1 MLIYGRGIL
10 ARIQLGALG
19 RGGSKFALMAA
30 MGWGLAA
37 APAFAQDGSDADEQ
51 ALEADESV
59 IIVTATRR
67 AQDVQDIP
75 IAVTAVGPAQLEA
88 QAVDDVT
95 DLGSVAPSFNVSRA
109 QAASNGVVLRI
120 RGVGTT
126 SNNIGFESAV
136 GVFIDG
142 AYQSRPGVALSEFV
156 DVERVEVLRG
166 PQGTLFGRNTSAG
179 ALNVINRRPDLG
191 EFGGFVNASYGNFDQ
206 FSLQGAV
213 NVPVVED
220 SVALRLTGAYRER
233 DGFITAVDANSAE
246 IGKTNDVDRYLVRAQ
261 IGFATDGGIEGRLIA
276 DFSKDTSSCCGAIE
290 LLQSPI
296 ETAGLFNLVGLG
308 PRGGMAS
315 PAVATSA
322 FDNTTARQAL
332 DNRVVSLSR
341 TPSADVENWGITGE
355 IEVPIG
361 SSVDLI
367 YIGSYREYDA
377 NEAFDSDFSGIDVF
391 NVINNNTT
399 IDTITHEL
407 RLQGDAFDGRV
418 DWLVGA
424 FYSDEDILGDSILA
438 LGQDYD
444 ALVGATLFGPTG
456 GAFGAMPLRILSG
469 GFDPADSISNNQFGQ
484 SAESFSVFTHN
495 VISVTDRLDLTL
507 GLRYSDESKDG
518 FFAQPSNTNPVC
530 TSLAGRAAAGAL
542 PPALVGP
549 LIGLGCFPLTAPA
562 NLPQSVALP
571 LPQTFTANFE
581 DDELI
586 YTAKIGYEFDTVN
599 LYASYTHGYKSGGIN
614 LDATAGVNAS
624 DPTFASEE
632 VDAYEIGLK
641 GRFLDGDITANLAFF
656 YEDFSNFQVLE
667 FTGTQFQSFNVP
679 KAESTGF
686 ELEALLRPTD
696 GLTINTSLAYTDA
709 RYPSDCA
716 TAADALSVQN
726 LCGFALTNAPD
737 IVAIVGANYEV
748 AVSDSLDFFVNGQV
762 RTVSDSRTSTQ
773 GRTTPPNAAA
783 LGQTPL
789 LPFDVQDGITTVNLR
804 FGIKQAEGGWAIEAW
819 ATNLT
824 DETARGVTFN
834 TALRSGSRSA
844 FIAQEPRMYGVTLR
858 GEF

>member
-1 MLIYGRGIL
+1 M
-10 ARIQLGALG
+10 
-19 RGGSKFALMAA
+19 KFAKKLVIAGLCSSA
-30 MGWGLAA
+30 MTM
-37 APAFAQDGSDADEQ
+37 PAVAQERDSAETVDEN
-51 ALEADESV
+51 V

-75 IAVTAVGPAQLEA
+75 IAVTAVGSAQLDA
-88 QAVDDVT
+88 QGVVDVT
-95 DLGSVAPSFNVSRA
+95 DLGSVAPSFNVSQA

-179 ALNVINRRPDLG
+179 ALNVINRRPDLS
-191 EFGGFVNASYGNFDQ
+191 EFGGFANAGYGNFNQ

-213 NVPVVED
+213 NLPVVAD
-220 SVALRLTGAYRER
+220 SLALRVTGAYRER
-233 DGFITAVDANSAE
+233 DGFITVLDGNGAE
-246 IGKTNDVDRYLVRAQ
+246 IGETNDVDRYLVRAQ
-261 IGFATDGGIEGRLIA
+261 LGFATDGGIEGRLIA
-276 DFSKDTSSCCGAIE
+276 DYSKDTSSCCGAVE

-308 PRGGMAS
+308 PRGGMSS
-315 PAVATSA
+315 PVVATDPS
-322 FDNTTARQAL
+322 DQSTAQQAL
-332 DNRVVSLSR
+332 DNRIVTLSR
-341 TPSADVENWGITGE
+341 APTADVENWGITGE

-361 SSVDLI
+361 NNVDLI
-367 YIGSYREYDA
+367 YIGSYREYEA
-377 NEAFDSDFSGIDVF
+377 NESFDSDFSALDVF
-391 NVINNNTT
+391 EVVNNTTT
-399 IDTITHEL
+399 IDTMTHEL
-407 RLQGDAFDGRV
+407 RLQGDAFDGRL

-424 FYSDEDILGDSILA
+424 FYSDEDILSSPILA
-438 LGQDYD
+438 LGQDYGE
-444 ALVGATLFGPTG
+444 LVGATLFGPTG
-456 GAFGAMPLRILSG
+456 GMFGANPLTVLSG
-469 GFDPADSISNNQFGQ
+469 GFDPSTTITNNLFGQ
-484 SAESFSVFTHN
+484 SSESFSVFTHN
-495 VISVTDRLDLTL
+495 VFAVTDRLDLTL
-507 GLRYSDESKDG
+507 GLRYSDETKDG

-530 TSLAGRAAAGAL
+530 SSLAARIAAGAI
-542 PPALVGP
+542 PPNLAGP
-549 LIGLGCFPLTAPA
+549 VIGLGCFPLTAPA
-562 NLPQSVALP
+562 DLPQSVALP
-571 LPQTFTANFE
+571 LPQSFNSSFK

-586 YTAKIGYEFDTVN
+586 YTAKLGYEFDNVN

-624 DPTFASEE
+624 NPTFGSEE

-641 GRFLDGDITANLAFF
+641 GRFLDGGITANLAVFHQ
-656 YEDFSNFQVLE
+656 DFSDFQVLE

-679 KAESTGF
+679 KVKSTGI
-686 ELEALLRPTD
+686 ELEAVLRPTD

-709 RYPSDCA
+709 RYPNDCA
-716 TAADALSVQN
+716 PDTAALSIRN
-726 LCGFALTNAPD
+726 LCGFSLTNAPD
-737 IVAIVGANYEV
+737 IVAIVGANYDIPLTGSV
-748 AVSDSLDFFVNGQV
+748 DLFLNGQI

-773 GRTTPPNAAA
+773 GRSVPTAAAA
-783 LGQTPL
+783 LGTTPL
-789 LPFDVQDGITTVNLR
+789 LPFDVQDGYTTINLR
-804 FGIKQAEGGWAIEAW
+804 IGIKQADSGWAIEAW

-824 DETARGVTFN
+824 NEIARGVTFN

-844 FIAQEPRMYGVTLR
+844 FISQEPRMYGVTLR